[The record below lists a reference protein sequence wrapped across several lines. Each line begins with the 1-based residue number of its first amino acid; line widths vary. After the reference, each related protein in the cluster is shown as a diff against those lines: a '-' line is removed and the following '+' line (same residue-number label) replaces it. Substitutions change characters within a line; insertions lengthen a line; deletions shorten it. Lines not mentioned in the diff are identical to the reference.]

1 MEIVD
6 EQKFN
11 RIVDELNEY
20 IGVEEVF
27 LLNTD
32 GDIIFTHG
40 DYSISPEEAK
50 NLLNSWKNKE
60 SSISYQNCRFVLI
73 KKEEIQLAG
82 KNTVDNKGNI
92 AGSVTNEGD
101 YLLAHIA
108 KETDII
114 LLEWSILVN
123 KLAWD

>member
-1 MEIVD
+1 MN

-11 RIVDELNEY
+11 RIVEDLNEY

-27 LLNTD
+27 LLNSE
-32 GDIIFTHG
+32 GNIIFTHG
-40 DYSISPEEAK
+40 NYSISTEEAK
-50 NLLNSWKNKE
+50 NILNSWKNRE
-60 SSISYQNCRFVLI
+60 GSISYQNCRYALI
-73 KKEEIQLAG
+73 KNEEIQLAA
-82 KNTVDNKGNI
+82 KNTVDDKGNI
-92 AGSVTNEGD
+92 AGSVTKEGD
-101 YLLAHIA
+101 YLIAHIA

>member
-1 MEIVD
+1 LN

-11 RIVDELNEY
+11 RIVEDLNEY

-27 LLNTD
+27 LLNSE
-32 GDIIFTHG
+32 GNIIFTHG
-40 DYSISPEEAK
+40 NYSISTEEAK

-60 SSISYQNCRFVLI
+60 GSISYQNCRFANI
-73 KKEEIQLAG
+73 KNEEIQLAA
-82 KNTVDNKGNI
+82 KNTVDDKGNI
-92 AGSVTNEGD
+92 AGSITNEGD
-101 YLLAHIA
+101 YLIAHIA

>member
-1 MEIVD
+1 MEA
-6 EQKFN
+6 QKFN
-11 RIVDELNEY
+11 QIVEGLNEY
-20 IGVEEVF
+20 VGVEEVF
-27 LLNTD
+27 LLNAD
-32 GDIIFTHG
+32 GDVIFTHG
-40 DYSISPEEAK
+40 EYSILPEEAK

-60 SSISYQNCRFVLI
+60 SSISYQNCRFALI
-73 KKEEIQLAG
+73 KNDKIQLAA

-123 KLAWD
+123 KLAWS

>member
-1 MEIVD
+1 MNE
-6 EQKFN
+6 EKFN
-11 RIVDELNEY
+11 RIVEDLNEY
-20 IGVEEVF
+20 VGVEEVF

-32 GDIIFTHG
+32 GDVIFTHG
-40 DYSISPEEAK
+40 DYSISSEEAK

-60 SSISYQNCRFVLI
+60 GSISYQNCRYALI
-73 KKEEIQLAG
+73 KNEEIQLAA
-82 KNTVDNKGNI
+82 KNTVDDKGNI

-123 KLAWD
+123 KLAWS

>member
-1 MEIVD
+1 MD
-6 EQKFN
+6 ELKFN
-11 RIVDELNEY
+11 RIVNSLNEY
-20 IGVEEVF
+20 LGVEEVF
-27 LLNTD
+27 LLSSE
-32 GDIIFTHG
+32 GDVIFTYG
-40 DYSISPEEAK
+40 NYTISPEEAK
-50 NLLNSWKNKE
+50 TLLNSWRNKE
-60 SSISYQNCRFVLI
+60 SSISYQNCRFALI
-73 KKEEIQLAG
+73 KNEEIQLAG

-123 KLAWD
+123 KLAWS